1 MKYRPI
7 YRMSLMACFAAL
19 LCGGFVSC
27 SNTETDI
34 DDTTAEV
41 KVPLSISSATIAS
54 STEAR
59 KASYNANS
67 FEKGDVIGLYILSS
81 DCESPYDTE
90 ENCYNVPATY
100 DGSQWVISQ
109 DVYLS
114 DDYAYV
120 IAYYPYSESYGNV
133 FPNANNWV
141 TLPISIVPVDN
152 EQNDVLT
159 CAYFKGYNNNNS
171 EVTLTFSHA
180 LSRITLSI
188 TVDDTLDKNAD
199 LISASLYEKSGK
211 LVTSAQLGFS
221 WDWFGL
227 LESDEYFSDE
237 YFTMS
242 CIAAL
247 SSSTAYVVD
256 FLIDPSTSTGLIAS
270 LVINSNSGVCDIA
283 LPSDGWNSGYQYTY
297 NLHGTAPEA
306 EEDEEE
312 QITFEVL
319 SSSYIEGWTDKG
331 TSDEIELGGTTDE
344 EEDSDDGEED
354 SDDDE
359 GEETDGVTYVNGYA
373 AVDLGLSV
381 KWATCNVGADS
392 PEDYGNYY
400 AWGETETK
408 DTYTSSNSV
417 TYGVEI
423 SFDISGN
430 AEYDA
435 ATANWGGSWRM
446 PTFDEIVELRRNCT
460 YEYTSLNGITGFVVT
475 GSNGNS
481 IFLPA
486 AGIYVR
492 GILQKEGERA
502 CYWSSTP
509 YESGDDFT
517 YETSA
522 CFFGSSP
529 NDYSTLTSGW
539 TTGRYHGFSIRPVTD

>member
-7 YRMSLMACFAAL
+7 YKMLRLAFFTVL
-19 LCGGFVSC
+19 LGGGFASC
-27 SNTETDI
+27 SNTETAV
-34 DDTTAEV
+34 DDATAEV

-67 FEKGDVIGLYILSS
+67 FEKGDVIGLYILAS
-81 DCESPYDTE
+81 DCESPYDAAD
-90 ENCYNVPATY
+90 NCYNVPATY
-100 DGSQWVISQ
+100 DGSQWILSQ

-141 TLPISIVPVDN
+141 TLPISIAPVDN
-152 EQNDVLT
+152 AQNDVLT
-159 CAYFKGYNNNNS
+159 SSDFEGYNNNNS
-171 EVTLTFSHA
+171 EVTLTFSHV

-227 LESDEYFSDE
+227 IESDEYFSEE

-256 FLIDPSTSTGLIAS
+256 FLIDPSTSTNLIAS

-283 LPSDGWNSGYQYTY
+283 LPSDGWKSGYQYTY

-331 TSDEIELGGTTDE
+331 TIDEIDIEYEDSE
-344 EEDSDDGEED
+344 EEETSDN
-354 SDDDE
+354 SD
-359 GEETDGVTYVNGYA
+359 TVNEYE

-381 KWATCNVGADS
+381 KWATCNVGAES

-400 AWGETETK
+400 AWGETTTK
-408 DTYTSSNSV
+408 SSYTESNSV
-417 TYGVEI
+417 TYGV
-423 SFDISGN
+423 SMSDFSGDS
-430 AEYDA
+430 EYDA

-446 PTFDEIVELRRNCT
+446 PTSDEMKELVNKCT
-460 YEYTSLNGITGFVVT
+460 WTWTRQNGVKGYLVKGTS
-475 GSNGNS
+475 GNS

-486 AGIYVR
+486 GGYRSGSSLLTVDSH
-492 GILQKEGERA
+492 GY
-502 CYWSSTP
+502 YWSSTI
-509 YESGDDFT
+509 YGSDADSAYGLYFLI
-517 YETSA
+517 TSNS
-522 CFFGSSP
+522 FMYVGS
-529 NDYSTLTSGW
+529 YSRYK
-539 TTGRYHGFSIRPVTD
+539 GRSVRPVTD

>member
-7 YRMSLMACFAAL
+7 YKMLRLAFFTVL
-19 LCGGFVSC
+19 LGGGFASC
-27 SNTETDI
+27 SNTETAV
-34 DDTTAEV
+34 DDATAEV

-81 DCESPYDTE
+81 DCESPYDAAD
-90 ENCYNVPATY
+90 NCYNVPATY
-100 DGSQWVISQ
+100 DGSQWILSQ

-141 TLPISIVPVDN
+141 TLPISIAPVDN
-152 EQNDVLT
+152 AQNDVLT
-159 CAYFKGYNNNNS
+159 SSDFEGYNNNNS

-188 TVDDTLDKNAD
+188 TVDDALDKNAD

-227 LESDEYFSDE
+227 LESDEYFSEE

-283 LPSDGWNSGYQYTY
+283 LPSDGWKSGYQYTY

-331 TSDEIELGGTTDE
+331 TIDEIDIEYEDTEEEEEE
-344 EEDSDDGEED
+344 EEDSSEE
-354 SDDDE
+354 
-359 GEETDGVTYVNGYA
+359 YVNGYV

-381 KWATCNVGADS
+381 KWATCNIGAES

-400 AWGETETK
+400 AWGETNTK
-408 DTYTSSNSV
+408 SNYSASTSV
-417 TYGVEI
+417 TYGVEME
-423 SFDISGN
+423 DISGN

-446 PTFDEIVELRRNCT
+446 PTYDEMEELINDCT
-460 YEYTSLNGITGFVVT
+460 WEETTLNDIKGYLVIGK
-475 GSNGNS
+475 NGNS
-481 IFLPA
+481 IFLPF
-486 AGIYVR
+486 AGSKSGSDTYVYYDDEAS
-492 GILQKEGERA
+492 GY
-502 CYWSSTP
+502 YWSSTP
-509 YESGDDFT
+509 IDRYNNQFAKNYYIYG
-517 YETSA
+517 
-522 CFFGSSP
+522 FGGI
-529 NDYSTLTSGW
+529 YTVGYL
-539 TTGRYHGFSIRPVTD
+539 RYLGHSVRPVSN

>member
-1 MKYRPI
+1 ML
-7 YRMSLMACFAAL
+7 LMAFFTVL
-19 LCGGFVSC
+19 LCGAFASC
-27 SNTETDI
+27 SNTETAV
-34 DDTTAEV
+34 DDATAEV
-41 KVPLSISSATIAS
+41 KVQLTISSATISS

-171 EVTLTFSHA
+171 DVTLTFSHA

-227 LESDEYFSDE
+227 IESDEYFSEE

-256 FLIDPSTSTGLIAS
+256 FLIDPSTSTNLIAS

-283 LPSDGWNSGYQYTY
+283 LPSDGWESGYQYTY

-331 TSDEIELGGTTDE
+331 TIDEIDIEYEDE
-344 EEDSDDGEED
+344 EEEED
-354 SDDDE
+354 DDDDDADVE
-359 GEETDGVTYVNGYA
+359 YVNGYA

-381 KWATCNVGADS
+381 KWATCNVGAES

-400 AWGETETK
+400 AWGETSTK
-408 DTYTSSNSV
+408 STYSSSNCL
-417 TYGVEI
+417 TYKVGMND
-423 SFDISGN
+423 FSGDS
-430 AEYDA
+430 EYDA

-446 PTFDEIVELRRNCT
+446 PTYDEILELIDNCT
-460 YEYTSLNGITGFVVT
+460 WKWTTLNDVNGVLVT
-475 GSNGNS
+475 GTNGNS
-481 IFLPA
+481 IFFPA
-486 AGIYVR
+486 AGLRQNSKSFDV
-492 GILQKEGERA
+492 GTWGG
-502 CYWSSTP
+502 YWTSTP
-509 YESGDDFT
+509 LSPSSDESVFSYILEFISSEFDWGDH
-517 YETSA
+517 YREN
-522 CFFGSSP
+522 G
-529 NDYSTLTSGW
+529 LT
-539 TTGRYHGFSIRPVTD
+539 IRPVTD